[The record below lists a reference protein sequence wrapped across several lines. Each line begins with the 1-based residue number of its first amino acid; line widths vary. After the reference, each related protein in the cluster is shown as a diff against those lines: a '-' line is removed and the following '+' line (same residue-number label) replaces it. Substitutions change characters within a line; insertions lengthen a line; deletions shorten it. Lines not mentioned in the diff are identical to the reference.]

1 MFFFLL
7 IILGPNEIV
16 KKISGTHADYESERN
31 VIRSLN
37 IVTNVKKY
45 SFGEAT
51 GNPFRICV
59 ENNGHIVGFYARYKG
74 WLLNAI
80 GIYVHP

>member
-1 MFFFLL
+1 MFFFLQ

-16 KKISGTHADYESERN
+16 KKISGTHADYETATD
-31 VIRSLN
+31 VIRSLA
-37 IVTNVKKY
+37 IVTNVKTY

-59 ENNGHIVGFYARYKG
+59 ENNGHIISFYARSKG